1 MPLQQAERVRG
12 PASAATAN
20 RVAGAGAA
28 DRSARGQVL
37 QLQAAAGN
45 AAVAA
50 MLGGEPTRHPV
61 QRLVRGVIAGP
72 PVPPSP
78 PDPSRHPGFVH
89 AKRSAKAASVK
100 MTRHP
105 SVAAKV
111 AAAAKAAE
119 PPAGDKDAQAKAVK
133 AGEMV
138 AAPAGGFDKAAFIAS
153 VKAAIDKQS
162 PKTLEDADEFGRSGR
177 SDAIAAD
184 VRGQV
189 AHGKDGASKPMA
201 EASAKAPDQSK
212 AVEKPVEP
220 IPPEAATAS
229 PRIDAGQAAPARAPP
244 EQLDLAHGPAQTQQ
258 QMADAGVTDEQ
269 LRNSNEPEFAGA
281 LAAKQD
287 AEHHAATAP
296 AAVRAQETQ
305 VLAGARQDAGA
316 QGAQASI
323 GMLGA
328 RTGGQAGVAAKQQQ
342 QRSKD
347 EQERAAVTA
356 NVTRMF
362 DETKTAVDAI
372 LTGIDPLVDAAFKA
386 GEGNAKQ
393 AFTDQHTREMR
404 EFKDRRYSGVGG
416 GLRWTADLLLGP
428 EPEVDAIF
436 RRARATYEREMTTTI
451 NAVADVVG
459 RELTRAKERVAE
471 GRTKIDTYVRGL
483 SPALRKVGS
492 DAAKEVG
499 GRFDELEQS
508 VDEKGTALAEDL
520 AAKYVEART
529 AVDDEITKM
538 QEEHKGLVDKAKD
551 AVGGAVQ
558 TILKL
563 KDMLLGV
570 LARAAGAV
578 EKIIKDPMQ
587 FLSNFVGAVKAGV
600 QGFLSNIG
608 EHLKKGLQGWLFG
621 ALGEAGI
628 ELPEKFDLK
637 GIIKLVLSLLGL
649 TWANLRARI
658 VRQVP
663 EPVMEKLEKTA
674 EVLQILLSE
683 GVGGLWKFIAAKLA
697 DLKETVMGK
706 VREFVQSKIIT
717 AGITWLISLLNP
729 AAAFVKAC
737 KMIYDAVMWFV
748 DNAERM
754 KDFVDSVLE
763 SVESIASGG
772 VGRVAGLIES
782 TMARTVPMII
792 SGLASLLG
800 LGGIGEKVKGI
811 IESIQKPINKVVDS
825 IIGGVIK
832 AAGPLIRAFKRGAG
846 WAKGK
851 VEAGKAWVKGKAR
864 QIGEALGIIRK
875 PFAAAGE
882 QHTLSFDAR
891 NGKFILASTPTPL
904 EVALKRMIG
913 GRDTA
918 ALRARVAEIIA
929 AATRVAGIVARSEPD
944 KAKAAALVAE
954 LVPTIAGLIADSKEV
969 GPVGKDAST
978 ELQSAKIVGNIAP
991 HSSQPA
997 PRPHL
1002 WSEHVVP
1009 DGYISAVLLAHGGS
1023 ETSENEYNRM
1033 PTVLLWLG
1041 ARQQKDFKRLQP
1053 GEISGDLTLSKS
1065 VKGRAK
1071 SGRGAGASGASMA
1084 RAYSLL
1090 ATGAIKRTIAA
1101 VERDHATNGASRK
1114 ARGVIDQMKP
1124 DANTIRQAAA
1134 AQLAVAEQIFAKH
1147 GHDAS
1152 FMDSA
1157 EWWRK

>member
-1 MPLQQAERVRG
+1 MPHLQAAHAHGR
-12 PASAATAN
+12 ASAATAG
-20 RVAGAGAA
+20 RAA
-28 DRSARGQVL
+28 PGDDRSPRAQVMR
-37 QLQAAAGN
+37 LQAGAGN

-50 MLGGEPTRHPV
+50 MLGGAPTRHPV
-61 QRLVRGVIAGP
+61 QRLVQATAAAP
-72 PVPPSP
+72 PVPPP
-78 PDPSRHPGFVH
+78 PPAPSRHPGLAA
-89 AKRSAKAASVK
+89 AKRSVRSATATMA
-100 MTRHP
+100 RHP
-105 SVAAKV
+105 STASKV
-111 AAAAKAAE
+111 AAAAKAAQ
-119 PPAGDKDAQAKAVK
+119 PPAGDRDAQAKAAK
-133 AGEMV
+133 AAEMG
-138 AAPAGGFDKAAFIAS
+138 AAPPGAFDKAAFVAA
-153 VKAAIDKQS
+153 VKAAIDKQA
-162 PKTLEDADEFGRSGR
+162 PKTLEDADEFGTSGK
-177 SDAIAAD
+177 SDAIAAE
-184 VRGQV
+184 VRGKV
-189 AHGKDGASKPMA
+189 AQGKEGAAKPMG
-201 EASAKAPDQSK
+201 EASAKPPDASK
-212 AVEKPVEP
+212 AVVKDVEP
-220 IPPEAATAS
+220 VPPEAPVAA
-229 PRIDAGQAAPARAPP
+229 PRIDAGQAAPSRAPP
-244 EQLDLAHGPAQTQQ
+244 EQLDLSHGPAETKGR
-258 QMADAGVTDEQ
+258 MAEADVTDEQ
-269 LRNSNEPEFAGA
+269 LRNSNEPEFTGA

-287 AEHHAATAP
+287 AEQHAATAP
-296 AAVRAQETQ
+296 AAVRTHEGQ

-316 QGAQASI
+316 QGAEAAV
-323 GMLGA
+323 GMAGA
-328 RTGGQAGVAAKQQQ
+328 RTTGQAGVAAKQQQ
-342 QRSKD
+342 ARSND
-347 EQERAAVTA
+347 ERERAEVTA
-356 NVTRMF
+356 NVTRLF

-372 LTGIDPLVDAAFKA
+372 LAGIDPQVEKAFTDA
-386 GEGNAKQ
+386 EGKAKQ
-393 AFTDQHTREMR
+393 AFTEQHTREMR
-404 EFKDRRYSGVGG
+404 AFRDRRYSGIGG
-416 GLRWTADLLLGP
+416 GALWAADLLLGP
-428 EPEVDAIF
+428 EPEVNEIF
-436 RRARATYEREMTTTI
+436 QRARATYEREMTKAI
-451 NAVADVVG
+451 NAIADLVG
-459 RELTRAKERVAE
+459 RELTRAKDRVAE
-471 GRTKIDTYVRGL
+471 GRTKIDAYVRGL
-483 SPALRKVGS
+483 KPSLQKVGS

-508 VDEKGTALAEDL
+508 VDEKGQALAEDL

-538 QEEHKGLVDKAKD
+538 QEEHKGLVDQAKD

-587 FLSNFVGAVKAGV
+587 FLSNFVNAVKAGV

-663 EPVMEKLEKTA
+663 EPVMEKLEQTA

-683 GVGGLWKFIAAKLA
+683 GVGGLWKFIAAKLT

-754 KDFVDSVLE
+754 KDFVDSVLD
-763 SVESIASGG
+763 SVESIVAGG
-772 VGRVAGLIES
+772 VGRVAGLIEA

-800 LGGIGEKVKGI
+800 LGGIGAKVKGI
-811 IESIQKPINKVVDS
+811 IESIQKPVNKVVDS

-851 VEAGKAWVKGKAR
+851 VEAGKKWVKGKAAAL
-864 QIGEALGIIRK
+864 GEALGIIRK
-875 PFAAAGE
+875 PFTAAGE

-891 NGKFILASTPTPL
+891 ASKFVLASTPTPL
-904 EVALKRMIG
+904 EVALKRIVG
-913 GRDTA
+913 GSDNA
-918 ALRARVAEIIA
+918 ALNARVTEIIA
-929 AATRVAGIVARSEPD
+929 AATRVASIVGRSEPD

-954 LVPTIAGLIADSKEV
+954 LVPKIAALIADSKKA
-969 GPVGKDAST
+969 GPAGKGTST
-978 ELQSAKIVGNIAP
+978 EQQSAKLVGNIAP
-991 HSSQPA
+991 HSSQPS

-1002 WSEHVVP
+1002 WSEHVIP
-1009 DGYISAVLLAHGGS
+1009 DGYVSAVLLAHGVP
-1023 ETSENEYNRM
+1023 ETSENEYDRM
-1033 PTVLLWLG
+1033 PTVLLWIG

-1071 SGRGAGASGASMA
+1071 SGQGAGRSAASMA

-1101 VERDHATNGASRK
+1101 VERDHAMNGESRK
-1114 ARGVIDQMKP
+1114 ARGVIAQMKP

-1134 AQLAVAEQIFAKH
+1134 AQLAVAEQIFAKL
-1147 GHDAS
+1147 GKDALS
-1152 FMDSA
+1152 KGSA